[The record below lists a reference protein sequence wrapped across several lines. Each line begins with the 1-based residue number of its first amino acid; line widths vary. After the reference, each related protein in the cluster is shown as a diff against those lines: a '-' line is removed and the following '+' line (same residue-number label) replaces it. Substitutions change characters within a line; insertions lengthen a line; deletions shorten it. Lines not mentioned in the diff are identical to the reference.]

1 MYTYVRTV
9 YALQTYESENI
20 FNDAFKLKKL
30 LLKMHLC
37 TSSKTSGV
45 GHTHVYHKVLLEI
58 ITPKAVVLPI
68 DSDKNDCIS
77 SFIVTIAI
85 SKNVMATLCYYCY
98 KFICNSTDFPILKYA

>member
-1 MYTYVRTV
+1 MINHFHMKISNNKFFPANYGISTSKTCVCTVYVYICTV

-45 GHTHVYHKVLLEI
+45 GHTHVHHKVLLEI

-68 DSDKNDCIS
+68 DSDKNDCI
-77 SFIVTIAI
+77 
-85 SKNVMATLCYYCY
+85 
-98 KFICNSTDFPILKYA
+98 